1 MIRCVFMF
9 FFDARRVLPA
19 ALWVVGL
26 VCAPSLSSAQSDEQR
41 AAARSLAT
49 EGATAFNEGRFKD
62 AVDYFTKAQ
71 SLMRAPP
78 HLLFLAR
85 SHVKLGQLVR
95 AREAYLKIVKETL
108 AANAPKAFRDAQVT
122 AEAEVREVEPK
133 IASLTVRVEGAEG
146 ATDVGVMVDGV
157 ALPSVLVGL
166 AQPID
171 PGTHRIEAGA
181 TGFRAPS
188 EPVTLAEGEKKT
200 VVLKLEAAPGAAPL
214 VAAPAPAGETPAPAA
229 ASATPAPAPVA
240 ATQSTGSPTKDTGT
254 QEDSGGGLR
263 IGSYVAFGV
272 GAIGLA
278 GGTLFTLQSASKRK
292 DADSTF
298 AACQAEVGGCRTGD
312 PRSQQT
318 DELDRDADSK
328 KTLGIVGFAV
338 GGVGVAAG
346 ITLLVLSSG
355 GDDETKAGVH
365 PWIGLGSAGL
375 RGRF

>member
-1 MIRCVFMF
+1 MIRWGLMSF
-9 FFDARRVLPA
+9 FEVRRVLPA

-26 VCAPSLSSAQSDEQR
+26 VSVPSVSAAQSDEQR

-62 AVDYFTKAQ
+62 SVDLFNKAE
-71 SLMRAPP
+71 SLMHAPP

-133 IASLTVRVEGAEG
+133 IASLTIRVEGADG
-146 ATDVGVMVDGV
+146 ATDVAVMVDGV
-157 ALPSVLVGL
+157 ALPGVLVGV

-200 VVLKLEAAPGAAPL
+200 IVLRLQPAPGAAPL
-214 VAAPAPAGETPAPAA
+214 VAAPAAAASTPAPAA
-229 ASATPAPAPVA
+229 ATTPAPAA
-240 ATQSTGSPTKDTGT
+240 APMHAESPTADTGT
-254 QEDSGGGLR
+254 RKGSGSGLR

-272 GAIGLA
+272 GALGLA
-278 GGTLFTLQSASKRK
+278 GGTLFTLQSAGKRE
-292 DADSTF
+292 DADAAF
-298 AACQAEVGGCRTGD
+298 ALCQAEAGGCHQDD
-312 PRSQQT
+312 PRSRQT
-318 DELDRDADSK
+318 DDLDREADSK
-328 KTLGIVGFAV
+328 RTLGIVGFAV

-346 ITLLVLSSG
+346 ITMLVLSSG
-355 GDDETKAGVH
+355 GDEANEAFVH
-365 PWIGLGSAGL
+365 PWVGLGSAGL

>member
-1 MIRCVFMF
+1 MSF
-9 FFDARRVLPA
+9 FEARRVLPA

-26 VCAPSLSSAQSDEQR
+26 VFVPSVVRAQSDEQR

-49 EGATAFNEGRFKD
+49 EGSTAFNEGRFKD
-62 AVDYFTKAQ
+62 AVDLFGKAE
-71 SLMRAPP
+71 SLMHAPP
-78 HLLFLAR
+78 HLLFQAR
-85 SHVKLGQLVR
+85 AHVKLGQLVK

-108 AANAPKAFRDAQVT
+108 AANAPKAFRDAQTT
-122 AEAEVREVEPK
+122 AETEVREIEPK
-133 IASLTVRVEGAEG
+133 IASLTIRVEGGEG

-188 EPVTLAEGEKKT
+188 EPVTLAEGEKKA
-200 VVLKLEAAPGAAPL
+200 VVLKLEPAPGAAPL
-214 VAAPAPAGETPAPAA
+214 VAAPVAAAPPAAAPATTPAPAA
-229 ASATPAPAPVA
+229 ATTPAGAPTA
-240 ATQSTGSPTKDTGT
+240 DAGPK
-254 QEDSGGGLR
+254 EDSGGGLR
-263 IGSYVAFGV
+263 VGAYVAFGV

-292 DADSTF
+292 DADATF
-298 AACQAEVGGCRTGD
+298 AACSAEPGGCHQSD
-312 PRSQQT
+312 PRSAQT
-318 DELDRDADSK
+318 DELDREADSK
-328 KTLGIVGFAV
+328 KTLGIVGFAL

-346 ITLLVLSSG
+346 VTLLVLSSG
-355 GDDETKAGVH
+355 GDEEKKAGIE

>member
-1 MIRCVFMF
+1 MIRWGLMVFF
-9 FFDARRVLPA
+9 EARRVLPA

-26 VCAPSLSSAQSDEQR
+26 LSVPSVAGAQSDEQR

-49 EGATAFNEGRFKD
+49 EGSTAFNEGRFKD
-62 AVDYFTKAQ
+62 AVDYFGKAE
-71 SLMRAPP
+71 SLMHAPP

-108 AANAPKAFRDAQVT
+108 AANAPKAFRDAQAT

-133 IASLTVRVEGAEG
+133 IASLTIRVEGAAG
-146 ATDVGVMVDGV
+146 ATDIAVMVDGV
-157 ALPSVLVGL
+157 ALPGVLVGL

-188 EPVTLAEGEKKT
+188 EPVSLAEGEKKT
-200 VVLKLEAAPGAAPL
+200 VVLKLESAPGAAPL
-214 VAAPAPAGETPAPAA
+214 VAAPAAAATTPAPAA
-229 ASATPAPAPVA
+229 ATTPPAPVGA
-240 ATQSTGSPTKDTGT
+240 PPPAGSPTADTGT
-254 QEDSGGGLR
+254 QKDSGGGLR
-263 IGSYVAFGV
+263 IASYVAFGV

-312 PRSQQT
+312 PRSTQT
-318 DELDRDADSK
+318 DELDREADSK
-328 KTLGIVGFAV
+328 RTLGIVGFAV

-346 ITLLVLSSG
+346 VTLLVLSSS
-355 GDDETKAGVH
+355 GDDENEAGVH
-365 PWIGLGSAGL
+365 PWVGLGSAGL

>member
-1 MIRCVFMF
+1 MSLIA
-9 FFDARRVLPA
+9 ARRVLPA

-26 VCAPSLSSAQSDEQR
+26 VLAPSYAAAQTDEQR

-49 EGATAFNEGRFKD
+49 EGATAFQEGRFKD
-62 AVDYFTKAQ
+62 AVDLFRKAE
-71 SLMRAPP
+71 SLVHAPP

-85 SHVKLGQLVR
+85 AHAKLGQLVR

-108 AANAPKAFRDAQVT
+108 PANAPKAFRDAQAS
-122 AEAEVREVEPK
+122 AETEVREIEPK
-133 IASLTVRVEGAEG
+133 IASLTIRVEGGEG
-146 ATDVGVMVDGV
+146 ASDVAVMVDGV
-157 ALPSVLVGL
+157 ALPKVLIGL

-188 EPVTLAEGEKKT
+188 EPVTLAEGEKKS
-200 VVLKLEAAPGAAPL
+200 VVLKLEPAPGAAPL
-214 VAAPAPAGETPAPAA
+214 VAAPAPAAPAPAPASTTPAPAA
-229 ASATPAPAPVA
+229 VTQPAAPPTSDA
-240 ATQSTGSPTKDTGT
+240 GPTEKSSGS
-254 QEDSGGGLR
+254 GLR

-298 AACQAEVGGCRTGD
+298 AACEAEPGGCVTGD
-312 PRSQQT
+312 PRSLQT

-328 KTLGIVGFAV
+328 RTLAIVGFAV

-346 ITLLVLSSG
+346 VTMLLLSSG
-355 GDDETKAGVH
+355 GSDENEAGVR

>member
-1 MIRCVFMF
+1 MIRWRLMSFVA
-9 FFDARRVLPA
+9 ARRVLPA

-26 VCAPSLSSAQSDEQR
+26 VSAPSVVRAQSDEQR

-49 EGATAFNEGRFKD
+49 EGATAFNEGRFKE
-62 AVDYFTKAQ
+62 AVDYFGKAE
-71 SLMRAPP
+71 SLMHAPP

-108 AANAPKAFRDAQVT
+108 PANAPKAFRDAQT
-122 AEAEVREVEPK
+122 AAETEVRDVEPK
-133 IASLTVRVEGAEG
+133 IASLTIRIEGGEG

-157 ALPSVLVGL
+157 ALPNVLVGL

-188 EPVTLAEGEKKT
+188 EPVTLAEGEKKS
-200 VVLKLEAAPGAAPL
+200 VVLKLESAPGAAPL
-214 VAAPAPAGETPAPAA
+214 VAGPAAAAPAGAAPAPGTTPAPAA
-229 ASATPAPAPVA
+229 ATAPTA
-240 ATQSTGSPTKDTGT
+240 SPTTDTGP
-254 QEDSGGGLR
+254 QKDSGGGLR

-278 GGTLFTLQSASKRK
+278 GGALFTLQSASKRK

-298 AACQAEVGGCRTGD
+298 AACSAEPGGCHDDD
-312 PRSQQT
+312 PRSAQT

-346 ITLLVLSSG
+346 VTLLVLSSG
-355 GDDETKAGVH
+355 GDEKKAGIQ

>member
-1 MIRCVFMF
+1 MSF
-9 FFDARRVLPA
+9 FEARRALVA

-26 VCAPSLSSAQSDEQR
+26 VSVPSVSAAQSDEQR

-62 AVDYFTKAQ
+62 AVDLFNKAE
-71 SLMRAPP
+71 SLMHAPP

-85 SHVKLGQLVR
+85 SHVKLGQFVR

-108 AANAPKAFRDAQVT
+108 SPNAPKAFRDAQIA

-133 IASLTVRVEGAEG
+133 IGSLTIRVEGAEA
-146 ATDVGVMVDGV
+146 ATDVAVMVDGV
-157 ALPSVLVGL
+157 ALPSVLIGL

-200 VVLKLEAAPGAAPL
+200 VVLRLDPAPGAAPL
-214 VAAPAPAGETPAPAA
+214 VAPPAAAAPAPAPAATPAPAA
-229 ASATPAPAPVA
+229 AVTPAGPPA
-240 ATQSTGSPTKDTGT
+240 SDTGVR
-254 QEDSGGGLR
+254 EGSGSGLR

-272 GAIGLA
+272 GALGLA
-278 GGTLFTLQSASKRK
+278 GGTLFTLQSAGKRK
-292 DADSTF
+292 DADETF
-298 AACQAEVGGCRTGD
+298 ALCEAEPGGCHQDD
-312 PRSQQT
+312 PRSKQT
-318 DELDRDADSK
+318 DDLDRDADGK
-328 KTLGIVGFAV
+328 RTLGIVGFAL

-346 ITLLVLSSG
+346 VTLLVLSSG
-355 GDDETKAGVH
+355 GENENEAFVR
-365 PWIGLGSAGL
+365 PWLGLGSAGL
-375 RGRF
+375 CGRF

>member
-1 MIRCVFMF
+1 MSFVV
-9 FFDARRVLPA
+9 ARRVLPA

-26 VCAPSLSSAQSDEQR
+26 VSVPSVVRAQSDEQR
-41 AAARSLAT
+41 AMARSVAT
-49 EGATAFNEGRFKD
+49 EGAKAFGEGRFKD
-62 AVDYFTKAQ
+62 AVELFGKAE
-71 SLMRAPP
+71 SVMHAPP

-85 SHVKLGQLVR
+85 SHAKLGQFVR

-108 AANAPKAFRDAQVT
+108 AANAPKAFRDAQVA
-122 AEAEVREVEPK
+122 AETEVREIEPK
-133 IASLTVRVEGAEG
+133 IANLTIRVEGG
-146 ATDVGVMVDGV
+146 AGASDVAVMVDGV
-157 ALPSVLVGL
+157 ALPSVLIGL

-188 EPVTLAEGEKKT
+188 EPVTLGEGEKKD
-200 VVLKLEAAPGAAPL
+200 VVLRLEPAPGAAPL
-214 VAAPAPAGETPAPAA
+214 VTAPAA
-229 ASATPAPAPVA
+229 AAPAPVA
-240 ATQSTGSPTKDTGT
+240 AATPAPAATQPAAPPTQDTGA

-272 GAIGLA
+272 GAIGLV

-292 DADSTF
+292 DADTAF
-298 AACQAEVGGCRTGD
+298 AGCSAEPGGCHESD
-312 PRSQQT
+312 PRSAQT

-346 ITLLVLSSG
+346 VTLLVLSSG
-355 GDDETKAGVH
+355 GDDKKAGIQ
-365 PWIGLGSAGL
+365 PFIGLGSAGL

>member
-1 MIRCVFMF
+1 MA
-9 FFDARRVLPA
+9 ARRVLPA
-19 ALWVVGL
+19 ALWVTGL
-26 VCAPSLSSAQSDEQR
+26 VFVPSFARAQSDEQR
-41 AAARSLAT
+41 AAARSVAT
-49 EGATAFNEGRFKD
+49 EGATAFNEGRYKE
-62 AVDYFTKAQ
+62 AVDYFTKAET
-71 SLMRAPP
+71 LMHAPP

-108 AANAPKAFRDAQVT
+108 PANAPKAFRDAQT
-122 AEAEVREVEPK
+122 SAESEVREIEPK
-133 IASLTVRVEGAEG
+133 IASLTIRVEGAEG
-146 ATDVGVMVDGV
+146 ATDVAVMVDGA
-157 ALPSVLVGL
+157 ALPPVLVGL

-188 EPVTLAEGEKKT
+188 EPVTLAEGEKKF
-200 VVLKLEAAPGAAPL
+200 VVLRLEPAPGAAPL
-214 VAAPAPAGETPAPAA
+214 VAAPAPAGATAAPSSTTPAPAA
-229 ASATPAPAPVA
+229 ATQPAA
-240 ATQSTGSPTKDTGT
+240 SPTSDTGVAKK
-254 QEDSGGGLR
+254 DSGGGLR

-278 GGTLFTLQSASKRK
+278 GGTLFTLQSVSKRK

-298 AACQAEVGGCRTGD
+298 AACSAEVGGCRTGD
-312 PRSQQT
+312 PRAAET

-338 GGVGVAAG
+338 GGAGVAAG
-346 ITLLVLSSG
+346 VTLLLLSSG
-355 GDDETKAGVH
+355 GSDENEASIR
-365 PWIGLGSAGL
+365 PWVGLGSAGL

>member
-1 MIRCVFMF
+1 MSSM
-9 FFDARRVLPA
+9 ARRVLPA

-26 VCAPSLSSAQSDEQR
+26 VFVPSLAEAQSDEQR

-49 EGATAFNEGRFKD
+49 EGATAFQEGRFKE
-62 AVDYFTKAQ
+62 AVDFFGKAE
-71 SLMRAPP
+71 SLMHAPP

-85 SHVKLGQLVR
+85 AHVKLGQLVR

-108 AANAPKAFRDAQVT
+108 PANAPKAFRDAQAS
-122 AEAEVREVEPK
+122 AETEVREIEPK
-133 IASLTVRVEGAEG
+133 IASLTIRVEGAEG
-146 ATDVGVMVDGV
+146 ATDLAVMVDGV
-157 ALPSVLVGL
+157 ALPNVLIGL

-188 EPVTLAEGEKKT
+188 EPVTLTDGEKKS
-200 VVLKLEAAPGAAPL
+200 VVLKLESAPGAAPL
-214 VAAPAPAGETPAPAA
+214 VAAPAPAGAAAPAPAATTPAPAA
-229 ASATPAPAPVA
+229 ATQPA
-240 ATQSTGSPTKDTGT
+240 GSPTSDAGATD
-254 QEDSGGGLR
+254 ESSGGGLR

-278 GGTLFTLQSASKRK
+278 GGTLFTVQSMGKRK
-292 DADSTF
+292 DADETF

-312 PRSQQT
+312 PRSTQT
-318 DELDRDADSK
+318 DDLDREADSK
-328 KTLGIVGFAV
+328 QTLGIVGFAV

-346 ITLLVLSSG
+346 VTLLLLSSG
-355 GDDETKAGVH
+355 ASDENKAGVE
-365 PWIGLGSAGL
+365 PFIGLGTAGL

>member
-1 MIRCVFMF
+1 MSSM
-9 FFDARRVLPA
+9 ASRRVLPA

-26 VCAPSLSSAQSDEQR
+26 VLAPSLARAQSDEQR

-62 AVDYFTKAQ
+62 SVDFFSKAE
-71 SLMRAPP
+71 SLMHAPP

-108 AANAPKAFRDAQVT
+108 AANAPKAFRDAQT
-122 AEAEVREVEPK
+122 SAETEVREIEPK
-133 IASLTVRVEGAEG
+133 IASLTISVEGAEG
-146 ATDVGVMVDGV
+146 ATDVAVMVDGV
-157 ALPSVLVGL
+157 ALPNVLVGL

-188 EPVTLAEGEKKT
+188 EPVTLGEGEKKS
-200 VVLKLEAAPGAAPL
+200 VSLKLEAAPGAAPL
-214 VAAPAPAGETPAPAA
+214 VAAPAPAGVAPAPASTAPAPAA
-229 ASATPAPAPVA
+229 ATQPAGAPA
-240 ATQSTGSPTKDTGT
+240 SDTGVADK
-254 QEDSGGGLR
+254 DSGSGLR

-272 GAIGLA
+272 GAIGLV
-278 GGTLFTLQSASKRK
+278 GGTLFTLQSAGKRK

-298 AACQAEVGGCRTGD
+298 AECEAEVGGCRTGD
-312 PRSQQT
+312 PRSTKT
-318 DELDRDADSK
+318 DELDREADSK
-328 KTLGIVGFAV
+328 RTLGIVGFAV

-346 ITLLVLSSG
+346 VTLLLLSSG
-355 GDDETKAGVH
+355 GTDENKAGIA

>member
-1 MIRCVFMF
+1 MSLIA
-9 FFDARRVLPA
+9 ARRVLPA
-19 ALWVVGL
+19 ALWVAGL
-26 VCAPSLSSAQSDEQR
+26 VFAPSYAGAQSDEQR

-49 EGATAFNEGRFKD
+49 EGATAFQEGRFKD
-62 AVDYFTKAQ
+62 AVDFFSKAE
-71 SLMRAPP
+71 SLVHAPP

-108 AANAPKAFRDAQVT
+108 PANAPKAFRDAQT
-122 AEAEVREVEPK
+122 SAETEVREIEPK
-133 IASLTVRVEGAEG
+133 IASLTIRIEGGDG
-146 ATDVGVMVDGV
+146 ATDVAVMVDGV
-157 ALPSVLVGL
+157 ALPGVLIGL

-188 EPVTLAEGEKKT
+188 EPVTLAEGEKKS
-200 VVLKLEAAPGAAPL
+200 VVLKLEPAPGAAPL
-214 VAAPAPAGETPAPAA
+214 VAAPAPAGGAAPAPANATTPAPAA
-229 ASATPAPAPVA
+229 ATQPAPP
-240 ATQSTGSPTKDTGT
+240 PTSDTGT
-254 QEDSGGGLR
+254 TDEGSGSGLR

-272 GAIGLA
+272 GAVGLA

-298 AACQAEVGGCRTGD
+298 AACQAEPGGCVTGD
-312 PRSQQT
+312 PRSKQT
-318 DELDRDADSK
+318 DELDREADSK
-328 KTLGIVGFAV
+328 QTLAIVGFAV

-346 ITLLVLSSG
+346 VTLLLLSSG
-355 GDDETKAGVH
+355 GSDDDEAGVR

>member
-1 MIRCVFMF
+1 MSFVA
-9 FFDARRVLPA
+9 ARRVLPA

-26 VCAPSLSSAQSDEQR
+26 VSVPSVGWAQSDEQR

-49 EGATAFNEGRFKD
+49 EGATAFNEGRFKE
-62 AVDYFTKAQ
+62 AVDYFGKAE
-71 SLMRAPP
+71 SLMHAPP

-85 SHVKLGQLVR
+85 AHAKLGQLVK

-108 AANAPKAFRDAQVT
+108 AANSPKAFRDAQVA
-122 AEAEVREVEPK
+122 AEAEVRDVEPK
-133 IASLTVRVEGAEG
+133 IASLTIRIEGGEG
-146 ATDVGVMVDGV
+146 ATDIAVMVDGV
-157 ALPSVLVGL
+157 ALPNVLVGL

-181 TGFRAPS
+181 TGLRAPS
-188 EPVTLAEGEKKT
+188 EPVTLAEGEKKS

-214 VAAPAPAGETPAPAA
+214 VAAPAAAPGAAAAPAPG
-229 ASATPAPAPVA
+229 ATPAPAVA
-240 ATQSTGSPTKDTGT
+240 AQPAGPPTTDAGT
-254 QEDSGGGLR
+254 KKSSGGGLR

-272 GAIGLA
+272 GAVGLA
-278 GGTLFTLQSASKRK
+278 GGTIFTLQSSGKRK
-292 DADSTF
+292 DADAAF
-298 AACQAEVGGCRTGD
+298 AGCSAEPGGCHQDD
-312 PRSQQT
+312 PRSAQT

-328 KTLGIVGFAV
+328 KTLGIVGFVV

-346 ITLLVLSSG
+346 VTLLVSSSG
-355 GDDETKAGVH
+355 RSDENEAGIS